1 MGILTFGVLFSL
13 GKALITTE
21 AGRIFMLVKD
31 LMTTGISCVKEDTSL
46 KQIAKQMKQEDV
58 GLIPVCNDKGE
69 VLGVVTDRDL
79 VLRALAREIGD
90 HSGAQESQLKARD
103 VMSTNIVCASPD
115 MNTHHAALL
124 LAKYQVRRL
133 PVTQNGKLVGML
145 SMADIARKT
154 VFIDE
159 AGDALSSICAVAPP
173 SHL

>member
-1 MGILTFGVLFSL
+1 
-13 GKALITTE
+13 
-21 AGRIFMLVKD
+21 MLVKD
-31 LMTTGISCVKEDTSL
+31 LMTTGISCVKEEVSL
-46 KQIAKQMKQEDV
+46 AQIARQMKQEDV

-79 VLRALAREIGD
+79 VLRALAKEVGD
-90 HSGAQESQLKARD
+90 WTGAQKKKPASADQRELKARD

-124 LAKYQVRRL
+124 MSKYQVRRL

-159 AGDALSSICAVAPP
+159 AGDALSAICAAAPP
-173 SHL
+173 LYL

>member
-1 MGILTFGVLFSL
+1 
-13 GKALITTE
+13 
-21 AGRIFMLVKD
+21 MLVKD
-31 LMTTGISCVKEDTSL
+31 LMTTGISCVREDASL
-46 KQIAKQMKQEDV
+46 TQIAKQMKQEDV

-90 HSGAQESQLKARD
+90 QAGTKKTPSEDGAESDKVKARD

-173 SHL
+173 THL

>member
-1 MGILTFGVLFSL
+1 
-13 GKALITTE
+13 
-21 AGRIFMLVKD
+21 MLVKD
-31 LMTTGISCVKEDTSL
+31 LMTTGISCVKETATL
-46 KQIAKQMKQEDV
+46 KQVAKQMKQENV

-90 HSGAQESQLKARD
+90 HAGEKKEKQDAADFSLLKAGD
-103 VMSTNIVCASPD
+103 VMSSNIICASPD

-145 SMADIARKT
+145 SMADIARKP
-154 VFIDE
+154 VFVDE
-159 AGDALSSICAVAPP
+159 AGDALSAICAVAPGNTVT
-173 SHL
+173 

>member
-1 MGILTFGVLFSL
+1 
-13 GKALITTE
+13 
-21 AGRIFMLVKD
+21 MLVKD
-31 LMTTGISCVKEDTSL
+31 LMTTGISCVKETATL
-46 KQIAKQMKQEDV
+46 KQVAKQMKQENV

-90 HSGAQESQLKARD
+90 HAGKEKAEQNAARNFSDLKAGD
-103 VMSTNIVCASPD
+103 VMSTRIICASPD

-145 SMADIARKT
+145 SMADIARKP
-154 VFIDE
+154 VFVDE
-159 AGDALSSICAVAPP
+159 AGDALSAICAAAPD
-173 SHL
+173 SATM

>member
-1 MGILTFGVLFSL
+1 
-13 GKALITTE
+13 
-21 AGRIFMLVKD
+21 MLVKD
-31 LMTTGISCVKEDTSL
+31 LMTTGISCVREDASL
-46 KQIAKQMKQEDV
+46 AQIARQMKQEDV

-90 HSGAQESQLKARD
+90 HAGNQKTPSENGADSKTVKARD
-103 VMSTNIVCASPD
+103 VMSTNLVCASPD